1 MADPLLSMFD
11 VIPWWRWVL
20 VILFFG
26 GLGAFWWW
34 SKMGEIK
41 TMLAGKKGPGP
52 RLKIVERRYAGP
64 KATILLVEVDGQ
76 SFLLAQ
82 TGAAAAWQPLT
93 AKPSV
98 PEITPDVLK
107 SFSN

>member
-1 MADPLLSMFD
+1 MFD
-11 VIPWWRWVL
+11 VIPWWRWAL

-41 TMLAGKKGPGP
+41 TLLAGKKTGGP
-52 RLKIVERRYAGP
+52 RLKIIERRYVGP
-64 KATILLVEVDGQ
+64 KSSVVLLEVDGQ

-82 TGAAAAWQPLT
+82 TSAAAAWQPLVSKS
-93 AKPSV
+93 AP